1 MSVIFMTSSLTKRF
15 KMSLTLSNKGNKKI
29 YLFWLIFFIYT
40 VQLFSS
46 IISKDFHFFYN
57 MACLKKLIQLHVL
70 SLFFSVG
77 LVFQGAFSFCNR
89 CASPC
94 RTEERR
100 RQYLVGGY
108 FAIIIQAMF
117 ERATKLRRLT
127 WRYLCCM

>member
-1 MSVIFMTSSLTKRF
+1 MP
-15 KMSLTLSNKGNKKI
+15 
-29 YLFWLIFFIYT
+29 
-40 VQLFSS
+40 
-46 IISKDFHFFYN
+46 
-57 MACLKKLIQLHVL
+57 CLKKLNTITYYF
-70 SLFFSVG
+70 SPSFSVG

-117 ERATKLRRLT
+117 EGTTKLRRLT
-127 WRYLCCM
+127 